1 MLFATGVPKI
11 DDDEQINA
19 KDQSIFKHHQT
30 LNVYWYGL
38 KRYFTQNKM
47 DDGLPKMVPT
57 TRPIIASQIISQP

>member
-47 DDGLPKMVPT
+47 DDGWLLPAKMVH
-57 TRPIIASQIISQP
+57 